1 MNCVVLG
8 LGSNKSY
15 NGCDPVTLL
24 RQAVGMLQKKDAH
37 LKCSSVYRTKPMY
50 VEDQEY
56 FYNLVVYTQLPDE
69 CTPESLLQ
77 DIHKIENFLGRDRT
91 REIRFGPRAMDI
103 DIEFFADQE
112 MNTPDLQIPHPR
124 LHERAFVLQP
134 LLEILTE
141 YADVKKGEKLKK
153 IQAEFSALKSEDV
166 ELYMSVRDFLLLSA
180 NNEVQNGNTDTG
192 SSKDW
197 NKNLSGR

>member
-8 LGSNKSY
+8 LGSNRSY
-15 NGCDPVTLL
+15 NGKDPVSLL
-24 RQAVGMLQKKDAH
+24 REAVGMLQKEDAH

-56 FYNLVVYTQLPDE
+56 FYNMAVIAELDE
-69 CTPESLLQ
+69 KFTPESLLQ
-77 DIHKIENFLGRDRT
+77 HIHRIESFLGRDRSK
-91 REIRFGPRAMDI
+91 EIRFGPRAMDI

-112 MNTPDLQIPHPR
+112 INTPDLQIPHPR

-153 IQAEFSALKSEDV
+153 IEEEFKGLSSDEV
-166 ELYMSVRDFLLLSA
+166 ELYMNSSEFLLLSA
-180 NNEVQNGNTDTG
+180 KEDQNGNRDKR
-192 SSKDW
+192 SS
-197 NKNLSGR
+197 